1 VIIGDL
7 AHSAVTVAVYVAV
20 AVLFVVGSL
29 VKVIGF
35 KSTFRRRRPRR
46 QRSRQA

>member
-7 AHSAVTVAVYVAV
+7 AHTAVAVAVYVAL
-20 AVLFVVGSL
+20 ACILVVTSF
-29 VKVIGF
+29 VKVIGV

-46 QRSRQA
+46 QRSRQI